1 MEFSHEQ
8 TIKFFKARE
17 FDNEFFKNLIISKSQ
32 REAYEKTEKAY
43 HKIFGRNRY
52 KNFESYRKCRD
63 YRMKM

>member
-1 MEFSHEQ
+1 MEISSEQMFLFS
-8 TIKFFKARE
+8 KAKE
-17 FDNEFFKNLIISKSQ
+17 FDKLFFNNLINSKSH

-43 HKIFGRNRY
+43 HKIFGKNRY